1 MNGNFLFQILLVRT
15 LEFGGIIS
23 LKVETLCTK
32 KTQPK
37 NDFWAHNNVENITIK
52 NKSTK
57 SYK

>member
-52 NKSTK
+52 NKST
-57 SYK
+57 